1 MNVVPGKLPF
11 MSDVYSDMIINNNQN
26 PQLESSIFSFD
37 SINSV
42 SDDSVVQIGS
52 DAKVK
57 QIGAKSRNVRNNDM
71 LNSDIANIPF
81 LICSDD
87 RPSTAEPLKLLKQA
101 ESAEL
106 INPSDS

>member
-1 MNVVPGKLPF
+1 MKVVPGRLPF
-11 MSDVYSDMIINNNQN
+11 MSDVYSDIIINNNTN

-37 SINSV
+37 SVGSV
-42 SDDSVVQIGS
+42 SDDSLQTVVQIGS

-57 QIGAKSRNVRNNDM
+57 HHGMKSRNNRNTDM

-87 RPSTAEPLKLLKQA
+87 RPSTAEPLKLLK
-101 ESAEL
+101 
-106 INPSDS
+106 